1 MKLAL
6 CSVCNH
12 HHLSNQP
19 CSFCAQQTSGTRA
32 TTTRI
37 LPILLGL
44 TLGACQEPDEEMK
57 ALYGIEE
64 TGDYDG
70 DGWFEEEDCDDNDP
84 SIYPGA
90 EETPDDGID
99 SNCNDDDNT

>member
-1 MKLAL
+1 
-6 CSVCNH
+6 
-12 HHLSNQP
+12 
-19 CSFCAQQTSGTRA
+19 
-32 TTTRI
+32 
-37 LPILLGL
+37 
-44 TLGACQEPDEEMK
+44 LGACQEVPDEEIK

-70 DGWFEEEDCDDNDP
+70 DGWFADEDCNDEDATIHP
-84 SIYPGA
+84 EA

>member
-1 MKLAL
+1 MKLIL
-6 CSVCNH
+6 CSRCNQP
-12 HHLSNQP
+12 HLSNQICNV
-19 CSFCAQQTSGTRA
+19 CSHSSNPTLLYPKA
-32 TTTRI
+32 I

-44 TLGACQEPDEEMK
+44 TIGACQETDEEMK

-70 DGWFEEEDCDDNDP
+70 DGWLEGEDCNDNDP
-84 SIYPGA
+84 TIHPEA
-90 EETPDDGID
+90 EETLDDGID